1 MVLDYKSGG
10 SDYYRDSVQLAAY
23 AVALEEAGTS
33 VAGYAYL
40 CHIYAIGGIKYIA
53 ETIARST
60 RRDRP
65 SHALSVNL
73 RNALY
78 ELIHGID

>member
-1 MVLDYKSGG
+1 MPPEFWERYLSLTDLLDKLAVLTDGSAVVLDYKSGG

-40 CHIYAIGGIKYIA
+40 C
-53 ETIARST
+53 
-60 RRDRP
+60 
-65 SHALSVNL
+65 
-73 RNALY
+73 
-78 ELIHGID
+78 